1 MTMGFNPMQPGK
13 IKRGD
18 ILMFLFGLILI
29 AGALAW
35 VLR

>member
-1 MTMGFNPMQPGK
+1 MGFNPMQPGR

-18 ILMFLFGLILI
+18 VLMFLFGLAMI
-29 AGALAW
+29 AAALVW

>member
-1 MTMGFNPMQPGK
+1 MGFNPMQPGR

-18 ILMFLFGLILI
+18 VLMFLFGLAMI
-29 AGALAW
+29 AAALLW

>member
-1 MTMGFNPMQPGK
+1 MGFNPMQPGR

-18 ILMFLFGLILI
+18 VLLFLFGLAMI
-29 AGALAW
+29 AVALAW